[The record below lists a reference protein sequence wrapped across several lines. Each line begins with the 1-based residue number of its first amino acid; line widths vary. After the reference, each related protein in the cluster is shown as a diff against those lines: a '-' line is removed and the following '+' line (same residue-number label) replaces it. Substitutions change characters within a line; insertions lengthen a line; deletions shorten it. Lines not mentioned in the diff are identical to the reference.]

1 MKYFANLLIRCQ
13 VLQKKIE
20 IGMSKSI
27 VAMILLASYIL
38 DCDLLLADDKNDKA
52 VKNKFTDIEIH
63 PRFKTILVSNV
74 LLMEVAG
81 AKVVRLPGN
90 RTAVVGVASTEVKK
104 SSSSDRLRAEKV
116 CRIKALANVIGE
128 KQGVQV
134 LHIEELKDETRV
146 IFDDNGEKASSVS
159 TLMQVT
165 KTKIEGIAK
174 DMPIVGRWSSANGE
188 VFYLAIGVIL
198 DENGERIQFDN

>member
-1 MKYFANLLIRCQ
+1 ML
-13 VLQKKIE
+13 
-20 IGMSKSI
+20 
-27 VAMILLASYIL
+27 LLATYNL
-38 DCDLLLADDKNDKA
+38 NCDLLLADDKNDKA
-52 VKNKFTDIEIH
+52 VKNKFTDVEMH
-63 PRFKTILVSNV
+63 ARFKKILASNE

-90 RTAVVGVASTEVKK
+90 RTAVIGVASTEIKK
-104 SSSSDRLRAEKV
+104 ESSSDRLRAEKV

-128 KQGVQV
+128 KHGVQV

-146 IFDDNGEKASSVS
+146 ILDDKGEKASSVS
-159 TLMQVT
+159 TLIQVT

-188 VFYLAIGVIL
+188 IFYLAIGVIL
-198 DENGERIQFDN
+198 DENGERIQFDD

>member
-1 MKYFANLLIRCQ
+1 MML
-13 VLQKKIE
+13 
-20 IGMSKSI
+20 KSI
-27 VAMILLASYIL
+27 VAMILLACGIL
-38 DCDLLLADDKNDKA
+38 DCVTLLADDKNEKA
-52 VKNKFTDIEIH
+52 VTKKFTDVEMH
-63 PRFKTILVSNV
+63 PRFKRILASNV

-104 SSSSDRLRAEKV
+104 GSSSDRLRAEKV
-116 CRIKALANVIGE
+116 CRLKALANVIGE

-198 DENGERIQFDN
+198 DENGERIQFDD

>member
-1 MKYFANLLIRCQ
+1 MNSYANLLIHCQ
-13 VLQKKIE
+13 VHQNKIE
-20 IGMSKSI
+20 IQMSKLI
-27 VAMILLASYIL
+27 AAMILLASCL
-38 DCDLLLADDKNDKA
+38 FDCEMLLADDKSDKT
-52 VKNKFTDIEIH
+52 VKNNFADIEMH
-63 PRFKTILVSNV
+63 PRFEKILTSNA

-104 SSSSDRLRAEKV
+104 GSSSDRLRAEKV

-146 IFDDNGEKASSVS
+146 ILDDKGEKATSVS
-159 TLMQVT
+159 SLMRVT

-174 DMPIVGRWSSANGE
+174 DMPIVGRWSSASGE

-198 DENGERIQFDN
+198 DENGVRIQFDD

>member
-1 MKYFANLLIRCQ
+1 MNCFANLLIRCEL
-13 VLQKKIE
+13 LQKKIE
-20 IGMSKSI
+20 IGMLKSI
-27 VAMILLASYIL
+27 VALLLLASCNL
-38 DCDLLLADDKNDKA
+38 NCDLLLADDKNDKV
-52 VKNKFTDIEIH
+52 VKNTFTDVELH
-63 PRFKTILVSNV
+63 SRFKNILSSSV
-74 LLMEVAG
+74 LLMKVAG

-90 RTAVVGVASTEVKK
+90 RTAVIGVASTEIKK
-104 SSSSDRLRAEKV
+104 DSSSDRLRAEKV
-116 CRIKALANVIGE
+116 CRLKALATVIGE

-146 IFDDNGEKASSVS
+146 ILDDNGEKASSVS

-198 DENGERIQFDN
+198 DENGERVQFED